1 MRLDEWLKYVEQVEN
16 DQVDETSAPGVVS
29 APEQPAMAGAAED
42 AEKQNASTTKS
53 RPQPSIT
60 KNGPT
65 DTGTTG
71 EPVPIE
77 SPRPLDSSSSVVFK
91 SSIEDMSPR
100 LGYMDEEIA
109 EELASASEVIV
120 EAPRSVEQQRPIP
133 RFEEPP
139 LRVEDF
145 DLHIPEIEDFLTFL
159 KDPEPE
165 EPTKASPTKP
175 AATVVPIDNSV
186 RGRASAPTEHKT
198 DNPSTPVPDTKST
211 APQTVATPTEK
222 PAPTKSKAPKPESET
237 GDTAAMGSLPRHI
250 QTLARLDA
258 DEIAQ
263 NSYKRNFREA
273 RGEMIERLL
282 DPPLSLED
290 AARILNVCPTT
301 VRRYTNRGVLPHYR
315 TVGNQRRFRL
325 SDVIAFMETH
335 GERLAK
341 RRQAESSDQMDSSS

>member
-1 MRLDEWLKYVEQVEN
+1 
-16 DQVDETSAPGVVS
+16 
-29 APEQPAMAGAAED
+29 
-42 AEKQNASTTKS
+42 
-53 RPQPSIT
+53 
-60 KNGPT
+60 
-65 DTGTTG
+65 
-71 EPVPIE
+71 
-77 SPRPLDSSSSVVFK
+77 
-91 SSIEDMSPR
+91 MSPR

-120 EAPRSVEQQRPIP
+120 EAPRSIEQQRPIP

-186 RGRASAPTEHKT
+186 RGRASAPAERKT
-198 DNPSTPVPDTKST
+198 DIPSAPVPDTKST
-211 APQTVATPTEK
+211 ALQTVATPIEK
-222 PAPTKSKAPKPESET
+222 PASTKSKAPKPESET